1 MADRPEMAPS
11 GPLAAGA
18 ERLDRLVRIVKDGQL
33 ARTKSGLKQPATEAF
48 VLSPEEA
55 WAKKYM
61 THCIGPV
68 CYGPITAAGL
78 PALAKAA
85 APLAEPPRT
94 REFAAPATAVK
105 DKKTTFARAP
115 EAIGQLIGKPVKA
128 RSWLGRL
135 FRGR

>member
-1 MADRPEMAPS
+1 MADKREKAPS
-11 GPLAAGA
+11 GPLAEGA
-18 ERLDRLVRIVKDGQL
+18 ERYDRLVRIVKDGQL

-78 PALAKAA
+78 PAFTKAA
-85 APLAEPPRT
+85 APLPEPPRT
-94 REFAAPATAVK
+94 HGFAAPAAKTS
-105 DKKTTFARAP
+105 KTTSTGAP
-115 EAIGQLIGKPVKA
+115 EAIGQVIGKPVKA
-128 RSWLGRL
+128 RSRLGRL
-135 FRGR
+135 LRGR

>member
-1 MADRPEMAPS
+1 MADKPEMAPS
-11 GPLAAGA
+11 GPLAEGA
-18 ERLDRLVRIVKDGQL
+18 ARFDRLVRTVKDGQL
-33 ARTKSGLKQPATEAF
+33 ARTKTGLNQPPTEAF

-61 THCIGPV
+61 PHCIGPV

-78 PALAKAA
+78 PS
-85 APLAEPPRT
+85 
-94 REFAAPATAVK
+94 
-105 DKKTTFARAP
+105 FARAGAP
-115 EAIGQLIGKPVKA
+115 PAESPRTHGFVAPAAAAKALKTTSASVLEAIGRVIGKPTKP